1 MDIFYI
7 ASDDEVVGRSS
18 SSDSELENETPQEK
32 RLRLAK
38 QYLSQVEAESEYNT
52 RYQPSTLVCY
62 QLPISD
68 FLFHPWHSLLSFIFN
83 HQSC

>member
-1 MDIFYI
+1 MNNLHSHQWIFFCI

-38 QYLSQVEAESEYNT
+38 QYLSQVEAESE
-52 RYQPSTLVCY
+52 
-62 QLPISD
+62 
-68 FLFHPWHSLLSFIFN
+68 
-83 HQSC
+83 